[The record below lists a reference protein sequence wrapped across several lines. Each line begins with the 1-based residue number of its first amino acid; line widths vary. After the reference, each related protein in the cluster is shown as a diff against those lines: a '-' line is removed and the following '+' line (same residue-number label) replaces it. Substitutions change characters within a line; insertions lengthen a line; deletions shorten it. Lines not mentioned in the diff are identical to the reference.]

1 MGIIAYCPNGHRMKV
16 KDELGNKNGLC
27 PECGVKFRIPAKDEQ
42 VAAVPVLKTGG
53 QAVASAVLP
62 LAQFV
67 TIDPAI
73 VAELPR
79 ARAIEASG
87 EPKALA
93 PEATPEAT
101 PEYTPEVRPEP
112 QARQF
117 HPAINEQ
124 LELAWCIAFV
134 GGEPTPPYSAEMLQ
148 DWLDAGESTGE
159 EIVWRADWPEWLPVR
174 QVFPEYFFV

>member
-79 ARAIEASG
+79 ARAIEAAG

-93 PEATPEAT
+93 PEASSEA
-101 PEYTPEVRPEP
+101 TPEVRPEP
-112 QARQF
+112 RARQF
-117 HPAINEQ
+117 HPAIGMVH
-124 LELAWCIAFV
+124 CIC
-134 GGEPTPPYSAEMLQ
+134 
-148 DWLDAGESTGE
+148 WR
-159 EIVWRADWPEWLPVR
+159 RADPTVLC
-174 QVFPEYFFV
+174 

>member
-62 LAQFV
+62 LA
-67 TIDPAI
+67 A
-73 VAELPR
+73 A
-79 ARAIEASG
+79 G

-93 PEATPEAT
+93 PEATPEYMPEAT
-101 PEYTPEVRPEP
+101 PEDRPES